1 MAECIAVKRS
11 SHDMHSLS
19 VLPFYNISN
28 YELVNTILFQ
38 SQSTRNDKFCNST
51 FYNALKCNVTSNI
64 MEQLSFKYY
73 TDDEFN
79 DVFSNTRNKI
89 KLSIFHLNIR
99 SLNKNYHELL
109 LFSPVP

>member
-1 MAECIAVKRS
+1 MHPSPGPVGHLCADTLNRRMAECVAVKRS

-64 MEQLSFKYY
+64 MEHLA
-73 TDDEFN
+73 
-79 DVFSNTRNKI
+79 
-89 KLSIFHLNIR
+89 LNITQMM
-99 SLNKNYHELL
+99 SLMMCLVTLVTKLN
-109 LFSPVP
+109 